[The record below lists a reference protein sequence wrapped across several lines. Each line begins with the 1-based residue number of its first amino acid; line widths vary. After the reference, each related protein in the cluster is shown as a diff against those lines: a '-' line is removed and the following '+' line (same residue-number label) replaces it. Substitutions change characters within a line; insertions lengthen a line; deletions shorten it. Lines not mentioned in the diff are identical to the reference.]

1 MDEKSPV
8 KKALALEPADAPTR
22 SGDGALSDA
31 EAKRDLHITTAD
43 EFLAKAAKEY
53 QTGNIDQALWRR
65 AMEQGGNDES
75 LVIAAYLRTRAT
87 ALQLQQ
93 KKEERSEIQARGAGR
108 SRSSER
114 KAASEGDVEQA
125 STKFVGVRPRSSK
138 PRPWQIGAGVAG
150 LITIVILVYLMVSP
164 PRESE
169 PVRTPVVAAASR
181 APGPSVQASPSKN
194 EPPVSKNAGSNAE
207 PALAV
212 TVQQLKSVGKWNVL
226 VLNAN
231 EWTRQEPGNATAWME
246 LSFGYAKLQQY
257 NDALDAATKAV
268 QLAPADPVIWR
279 NLGQINLVVDRLP
292 EAAYAFGKALELRPD
307 DADAQCGATV
317 VAQKLARSKDTE
329 ATIRRVKPVDGS
341 CPGLLAAEPAVVAPP
356 SPPAGKLGAPLGR

>member
-1 MDEKSPV
+1 M
-8 KKALALEPADAPTR
+8 PA
-22 SGDGALSDA
+22 
-31 EAKRDLHITTAD
+31 
-43 EFLAKAAKEY
+43 
-53 QTGNIDQALWRR
+53 
-65 AMEQGGNDES
+65 
-75 LVIAAYLRTRAT
+75 
-87 ALQLQQ
+87 
-93 KKEERSEIQARGAGR
+93 
-108 SRSSER
+108 
-114 KAASEGDVEQA
+114 
-125 STKFVGVRPRSSK
+125 
-138 PRPWQIGAGVAG
+138 
-150 LITIVILVYLMVSP
+150 
-164 PRESE
+164 
-169 PVRTPVVAAASR
+169 
-181 APGPSVQASPSKN
+181 
-194 EPPVSKNAGSNAE
+194 SNAE

-317 VAQKLARSKDTE
+317 AAQKLARPKDTE

-356 SPPAGKLGAPLGR
+356 TPPSPPAGKLGSPLAR